1 MFDFGLGVMAN
12 INRIIREGGK
22 DYLSDREFMQRT
34 AIGEVGHEEG
44 YNWSRIPLVPFRA
57 NRYETPLIK
66 GAKSLQDAINTILSN
81 FSDNMQEDTRN
92 TILEILKK
100 AIIENYISEA

>member
-1 MFDFGLGVMAN
+1 
-12 INRIIREGGK
+12 
-22 DYLSDREFMQRT
+22 MQRT
-34 AIGEVGHEEG
+34 AIGEDGHEEG
-44 YNWSRIPLVPFRA
+44 YNWPRIPLVPFRA

-92 TILEILKK
+92 TILVLVNYDG
-100 AIIENYISEA
+100 ENLGSFRQNLTR

>member
-1 MFDFGLGVMAN
+1 MLCRRGGCSTSTSPRTGATGGQSS
-12 INRIIREGGK
+12 IRLK
-22 DYLSDREFMQRT
+22 QRT
-34 AIGEVGHEEG
+34 AIGEDGHEKG